1 MDVTRPSPSGRAL
14 WILLLAGLWPS
25 MVQLGS
31 CRNVSLPRASNPAAA
46 SCTPSSCNQGS
57 CPFRK
62 CNCYSGYTGSD
73 CNEVPLRCSND
84 LSCNYGTCQAGRCV
98 CNDGYTGS
106 TCNQEVQSC
115 SWQTCR
121 RGDCPTRDCVCVEDY
136 GGPLCNQVLG
146 VGAGYFN
153 IAAMVIFPIGIPL
166 AIYVCCSCC
175 FCQERWAWLTH
186 CKCCKKDTITTT
198 VRAEENVYVDIAV
211 ISNGRYEGNNSLQD
225 Q

>member
-73 CNEVPLRCSND
+73 CNE
-84 LSCNYGTCQAGRCV
+84 
-98 CNDGYTGS
+98 
-106 TCNQEVQSC
+106 EVQSC